1 LSSRHQRRQLKRE
14 LTRLEVERDRARG
27 RLLDAEERRDRTVAD
42 TTAAIEAFASAHAP
56 EAIDAMI
63 AFVERHFPRA
73 TLQGRMAEG
82 PILDFLRSA
91 KPEIV
96 DDITQAIDDGFG
108 ALETYLIRY
117 AKAQGS

>member
-1 LSSRHQRRQLKRE
+1 MGA
-14 LTRLEVERDRARG
+14 RLFVALAQAG
-27 RLLDAEERRDRTVAD
+27 FQLLDTHA
-42 TTAAIEAFASAHAP
+42 AAIEAFASAHAP
-56 EAIDAMI
+56 EAIDQMI

-108 ALETYLIRY
+108 ALEAQLARY
-117 AKAQGS
+117 IHQQ